1 MGLFA
6 RVPGHRTGK
15 RIHKQVL
22 AAVSHPL
29 RDRFVSQGGG
39 KRRQDCSCFFGHPHS
54 ALILAALI
62 IGHHLSISALW
73 RLASACGVCWSR
85 GGISEPRSRSR
96 DRTVASVNVSTA
108 AELSLAMMPPGV
120 PLGAHRPNQNV
131 VTLTDAT
138 VRS

>member
-6 RVPGHRTGK
+6 RVPGNRTRQ
-15 RIHKQVL
+15 RIQEKVL
-22 AAVSHPL
+22 AVVSHPF
-29 RDRFVSQGGG
+29 RDRLVSQGGG
-39 KRRQDCSCFFGHPHS
+39 EPRQDRSCFFGHPHS

-62 IGHHLSISALW
+62 IGHHFSISALC

-96 DRTVASVNVSTA
+96 DRTVASANVSTA
-108 AELSLAMMPPGV
+108 AELSLSMMPPGV

-131 VTLTDAT
+131 V
-138 VRS
+138 